1 MITTR
6 LIRFLLAALLTAVLG
21 CAARPEPQA
30 ALPAP
35 KAAPT
40 GAPPSAEAEAIYAYL
55 AARELLQEQKTD
67 EAIQALERAVAIEAT
82 PELYIELGNLYWRS
96 SRFADALL
104 LLRQGLD
111 KFPDSELLLSTL
123 AKTYAA
129 QGRFDDA
136 VMILDDYRKKHPE
149 LMELV
154 HEAALYRME
163 QGQFGEAVDR
173 LSAIPEDKATPTTE
187 FLLGKGYF
195 GLALYDKAVAAFQ
208 KAVAEDP
215 EYYDAWVEMGLTYEA
230 QKNYVDAER
239 VFSQLVDS
247 GIDNQQIVFRLV
259 DLNLKLNNPDKSLEY
274 VLPYTDDLPLTLEV
288 ANLFLNQSF
297 YDHAAQ
303 LLDPLA
309 QQSPIPENALFYLAI
324 LEYEG
329 RDDIDQA
336 MAYLQAIPVSHPH
349 HERSLIFRIHLLYQ
363 KGDKNGARQLCQT
376 AMGLFPRQPEFR
388 IIMAELHEREDDF
401 SQALAVLDSAAAQ
414 WPENTTILYRAG
426 LLHDRMG
433 DRDTAMAVME
443 RVIAK
448 NPEHAD
454 ALNFLGYTLAEQ
466 GRDLDRALLLIQGA
480 LAVKPD
486 NGYFIDS
493 LAWVY
498 YKQKRIKLAWAE
510 IKRAVELVDSDP
522 VIWEHYGDIARALN
536 LMAEARK
543 GYSRALELDGDNAAV
558 VRSKLSAL
566 GRVR

>member
-30 ALPAP
+30 APPAP

-363 KGDKNGARQLCQT
+363 KGDKDGARQLCQT

-388 IIMAELHEREDDF
+388 IIMAELHERENDF

-454 ALNFLGYTLAEQ
+454 ALNFLGYSLAEQ

-543 GYSRALELDGDNAAV
+543 GYSRALELNGDNAAV